1 METSIDRSIK
11 TVVSA
16 RVGGAFRKLG
26 AIAFGE
32 AWPGASVQHRRAF
45 RAACGVCGMVS
56 AACYVL
62 LAHPPVAPLTAQQS
76 QVTGGEDDDAAKA
89 VRAQMMERVRYRGGE
104 YLFAAYGGSPY
115 THASDLRIEREGAE
129 MTVHGVDWQGKAF
142 DDPIYYGI
150 RVARWLPGRAD
161 GVMLDFMHSKA
172 YAPLDQRVKLSGGL
186 DGEKLPA
193 EAAVGDIFHKL
204 EFTHGHNLL
213 TLNWLR
219 RLPSLGVTFSPY
231 VGGGLGVAL
240 PHTEVQMK
248 GVQGRTYAYQ
258 YAGPAAQF
266 VIGLEI
272 RVPRL
277 SYFVEYKFTSA
288 NYRVPLQN
296 FDGSALPFD
305 LWAQFTAW
313 LKGEEP
319 VRGWASTRL
328 TSHQLIAGMGVRTA
342 AQGAAA
348 P

>member
-1 METSIDRSIK
+1 METSINRSIK
-11 TVVSA
+11 SAVSA
-16 RVGGAFRKLG
+16 RFDGAPRKRDAAPFRDPTAK
-26 AIAFGE
+26 
-32 AWPGASVQHRRAF
+32 ASRWRKAMS
-45 RAACGVCGMVS
+45 ATCGVCGMAS
-56 AACYVL
+56 AVCYAL
-62 LAHPPVAPLTAQQS
+62 IAHQPIGPPIAQQS
-76 QVTGGEDDDAAKA
+76 QVTGGKDDGAAKSA
-89 VRAQMMERVRYRGGE
+89 RAQLLERVRYRGGE

-115 THASDLRIEREGAE
+115 TLASDLHIEHDGAD

-150 RVARWLPGRAD
+150 RIARWLPGRAD

-172 YAPLDQRVKLSGGL
+172 YAPLDQRVKLSGEL
-186 DGEKLPA
+186 NGEKLPP

-248 GVQGRTYAYQ
+248 GLQGRTYAYQ
-258 YAGPAAQF
+258 YAGPAVQL
-266 VIGLEI
+266 VVGLEI

-288 NYRVPLQN
+288 DYRVPLQN
-296 FDGSALPFD
+296 FDGSALPLD

-313 LKGEEP
+313 LKGEAP

-328 TSHQLIAGMGVRTA
+328 TSHQVIAGMGVRTVPH
-342 AQGAAA
+342 GAAL

>member
-1 METSIDRSIK
+1 VETSIGRSVR
-11 TVVSA
+11 TVASA
-16 RVGGAFRKLG
+16 RFDGALGKLN

-32 AWPGASVQHRRAF
+32 PPSEAMARRRKVF
-45 RAACGVCGMVS
+45 GAACGVCGMVA
-56 AACYVL
+56 AACYAL
-62 LAHPPVAPLTAQQS
+62 IAHQPIAPLIVQQS
-76 QVTGGEDDDAAKA
+76 QATGGEDDDAAKA
-89 VRAQMMERVRYRGGE
+89 DRAQMMERVRYRGGE

-115 THASDLRIEREGAE
+115 THASDLRIERGGAE
-129 MTVHGVDWQGKAF
+129 MTVHDVDWQGKAF

-150 RVARWLPGRAD
+150 RIARWLPGRAD

-186 DGEKLPA
+186 GGQQLPE
-193 EAAVGDIFHKL
+193 EAAVGDVFHKL

-219 RLPSLGVTFSPY
+219 RLPSLGATFSPY

-248 GVQGRTYAYQ
+248 GLQGRTYAYQ
-258 YAGPAAQF
+258 YAGPAVQF
-266 VIGLEI
+266 VVGLEI

-288 NYRVPLQN
+288 DYRVPLQN
-296 FDGSALPFD
+296 FDGSALPLD

-313 LKGEEP
+313 LRGEEP

-328 TSHQLIAGMGVRTA
+328 TSHQIIAGMGVRTVP
-342 AQGAAA
+342 QGVAA

>member
-1 METSIDRSIK
+1 VETSIGRSVR

-16 RVGGAFRKLG
+16 RFDGALGKLN

-32 AWPGASVQHRRAF
+32 PPSEAMARRRKVF
-45 RAACGVCGMVS
+45 GAACGVCGMVA
-56 AACYVL
+56 AACYAL
-62 LAHPPVAPLTAQQS
+62 IAHQPIAPLIVQQS
-76 QVTGGEDDDAAKA
+76 QATGGEDDDAAKA
-89 VRAQMMERVRYRGGE
+89 DRAQMMERVRYRGGE

-115 THASDLRIEREGAE
+115 THASDLRIERGGAE
-129 MTVHGVDWQGKAF
+129 MTVHDVDWQGKAF

-150 RVARWLPGRAD
+150 RIARWLPGRAD

-186 DGEKLPA
+186 GGQQLPE
-193 EAAVGDIFHKL
+193 EAAVGDVFHKL

-219 RLPSLGVTFSPY
+219 RLPSLGATFSPY

-248 GVQGRTYAYQ
+248 GLQGRTYAYQ
-258 YAGPAAQF
+258 YAGPAVQF
-266 VIGLEI
+266 VVGLEI

-288 NYRVPLQN
+288 DYRVPLQN
-296 FDGSALPFD
+296 FDGSALPLD

-313 LKGEEP
+313 LRGEEP

-328 TSHQLIAGMGVRTA
+328 TSHQIIAGMGVRTVP
-342 AQGAAA
+342 QGVAA

>member
-1 METSIDRSIK
+1 METSIGRSVR
-11 TVVSA
+11 TVASA
-16 RVGGAFRKLG
+16 RFDGALGKLN

-32 AWPGASVQHRRAF
+32 PPSEAMARRRKVF
-45 RAACGVCGMVS
+45 GAACGVCGMVA
-56 AACYVL
+56 AACYAL
-62 LAHPPVAPLTAQQS
+62 IAHQPIAPLIVQQS
-76 QVTGGEDDDAAKA
+76 QATGGEDDDAAKA
-89 VRAQMMERVRYRGGE
+89 DRAQMMERVRYRGGE

-115 THASDLRIEREGAE
+115 THASDLRIERGGAE
-129 MTVHGVDWQGKAF
+129 MTVHDVDWQGKAF

-150 RVARWLPGRAD
+150 RIARWLPGRAD

-186 DGEKLPA
+186 GGQQLPE
-193 EAAVGDIFHKL
+193 EAAVGDVFHKL

-219 RLPSLGVTFSPY
+219 RLPSLGATFSPY

-248 GVQGRTYAYQ
+248 GLQGRTYAYQ
-258 YAGPAAQF
+258 YAGPAVQF
-266 VIGLEI
+266 VVGLEI

-288 NYRVPLQN
+288 DYRVPLQN
-296 FDGSALPFD
+296 FDGSALPLD

-313 LKGEEP
+313 LRGEEP

-328 TSHQLIAGMGVRTA
+328 TSHQIIAGMGVRTVP
-342 AQGAAA
+342 QGVAA